1 MAQKY
6 EEIAGAVILEPS
18 AEDLTTKIDNFLDQI
33 RFREFWNGAD
43 EDERLFEYAQELKPK
58 GTDADWKPSLGAL
71 LNLQPLSEQQGGMDT
86 PIEGV
91 TSIYVYLRRAGAF
104 FAPHTENAELFSISL
119 LTAIAWNVGPLS
131 SAPYGLDSK
140 PGCSDY
146 YYPVIGTLELIK
158 KYVLQQ
164 TETNGNEEIAANKW
178 NEMTSEIT
186 KYQKGFDGIYPFGRP
201 SSSTE
206 RDVIPLKYIQIDGH
220 WFCAE
225 NFIKKILEYKKESD
239 IDVVLVSVR

>member
-18 AEDLTTKIDNFLDQI
+18 AEDLTTKIDNFLVTLVKKQNGFYKLNRMADKQTTAG
-33 RFREFWNGAD
+33 RVFWNGA
-43 EDERLFEYAQELKPK
+43 EENERVFEYAQELKPK

-119 LTAIAWNVGPLS
+119 LLPEMVEQDGFTIWYL
-131 SAPYGLDSK
+131 
-140 PGCSDY
+140 
-146 YYPVIGTLELIK
+146 TL
-158 KYVLQQ
+158 
-164 TETNGNEEIAANKW
+164 
-178 NEMTSEIT
+178 
-186 KYQKGFDGIYPFGRP
+186 
-201 SSSTE
+201 
-206 RDVIPLKYIQIDGH
+206 
-220 WFCAE
+220 
-225 NFIKKILEYKKESD
+225 
-239 IDVVLVSVR
+239 

>member
-1 MAQKY
+1 MKMNAY
-6 EEIAGAVILEPS
+6 
-18 AEDLTTKIDNFLDQI
+18 
-33 RFREFWNGAD
+33 
-43 EDERLFEYAQELKPK
+43 
-58 GTDADWKPSLGAL
+58 
-71 LNLQPLSEQQGGMDT
+71 LSML
-86 PIEGV
+86 V

-119 LTAIAWNVGPLS
+119 LLPEMGINTAIAWNVGQLS
-131 SAPYGLDSK
+131 WAPYGLDSK

-146 YYPVIGTLELIK
+146 YYPVIDTLELIK

-206 RDVIPLKYIQIDGH
+206 RDVIPLKHIQIDEH
-220 WFCAE
+220 WFRAE

-239 IDVVLVSVR
+239 IDVVVVSVR